1 MQLSKDLRKYQ
12 MNSNLD
18 ILGLVFNLINYLF
31 IFLFLFNLLKVNY
44 YNSIVSI
51 FVKIYKP
58 ISNVFSPLPN
68 QAINVLFLAII
79 LKFLSIYIYF
89 GNQYELTVLAGVAI
103 IQTILVTLRVIF
115 FAVIGGVILSWVSPS
130 NSNAF
135 LELIEE
141 VSYKSLAPI
150 RKYIPSAGGLDF
162 SPLFILILINL
173 LESFLSDIL
182 RSIV

>member
-1 MQLSKDLRKYQ
+1 

-79 LKFLSIYIYF
+79 FKFLSIYIC
-89 GNQYELTVLAGVAI
+89 L
-103 IQTILVTLRVIF
+103 
-115 FAVIGGVILSWVSPS
+115 
-130 NSNAF
+130 
-135 LELIEE
+135 
-141 VSYKSLAPI
+141 
-150 RKYIPSAGGLDF
+150 
-162 SPLFILILINL
+162 
-173 LESFLSDIL
+173 
-182 RSIV
+182 